1 MEKLTLLTPVLL
13 GSIFGI
19 QFLIPIT
26 IMGQAA
32 TESAPPCENAR
43 QLSSHPLSELP
54 PHIQSILRQA
64 VRPRLQAIISDP
76 GMGMSDAVAET
87 VPLNVSEIA
96 RTAGPNVLYMVSWDD
111 RSFGINGLNWIVE
124 LTPNGAASLLS
135 AHASSLAGGY
145 GVEVLGTQEE
155 RYPELMIAS
164 KGYAQGGG
172 AEAEAGCFRKAG
184 HFYESTSCPASCQDE
199 LNSH

>member
-1 MEKLTLLTPVLL
+1 MEKLFLLIPVLL
-13 GSIFGI
+13 ASIFGT

-26 IMGQAA
+26 VMGQAT
-32 TESAPPCENAR
+32 TESGPPCENAR
-43 QLSSHPLSELP
+43 QLSSHSLSELP
-54 PHIQSILRQA
+54 PNIQSILRQA

-76 GMGMSDAVAET
+76 GMGMSDAASET
-87 VPLNVSEIA
+87 VPLNASEIA
-96 RTAGPNVLYMVSWDD
+96 RTAGPNVLYIVSWDD
-111 RSFGINGLNWIVE
+111 RSFGVNGLNWIVE
-124 LTPNGAASLLS
+124 LTPNGATSLLS
-135 AHASSLAGGY
+135 AHATSLAAGY
-145 GVEVLGTQEE
+145 GVEVLGTQKE

-199 LNSH
+199 LNFH